1 MTCGE
6 TGFTTGAAVVAM
18 TSVAG
23 SEGLSI
29 LVVAPASNPEGA
41 VNRRSGSCADSV
53 DMTSVAGSW
62 SVPEDVITSVAGSDP
77 GSDSSAGAPSAAS
90 VTSWAT
96 SSG

>member
-1 MTCGE
+1 
-6 TGFTTGAAVVAM
+6 M

-23 SEGLSI
+23 SDGVSI

-41 VNRRSGSCADSV
+41 VNRRSGSSGASFDSGSA

-62 SVPEDVITSVAGSDP
+62 SGSEDAITSVAGSARLGLAQP
-77 GSDSSAGAPSAAS
+77 ARRLAAS
-90 VTSWAT
+90 VTSSVT